1 MSLPFNVQRSM
12 GGRFNMDDPMHNDP
26 GMFNL
31 SWNQRL
37 MAFGFCFVI
46 GLVLSIMG
54 TVLIFLGNSVGFA
67 VCYSIGNVVSLF
79 GMGFLVGFKRQLK
92 MATAPVRLVAFL
104 LYIGLLVATF
114 VVAFATG
121 IGVLC
126 LVFAIAQYCALAWY
140 SASYIPFG
148 RKMIKSTCGACAS
161 AI

>member
-1 MSLPFNVQRSM
+1 MSLPFNVQQSM
-12 GGRFNMDDPMHNDP
+12 GRFNVADPMNSDP

-31 SWNQRL
+31 TWNQRL
-37 MAFGFCFVI
+37 TAFGSCFI
-46 GLVLSIMG
+46 LGLAMSIIG
-54 TVLIFLGNSVGFA
+54 TVMIFLGHMAAFA
-67 VCYSIGNVVSLF
+67 VIYSLGNLISLF

-104 LYIGLLVATF
+104 VYIGLLIATF
-114 VVAFATG
+114 VVAFTAS

-126 LVFAIAQYCALAWY
+126 LIFAIAQYCALAWY

-148 RKMIKSTCGACAS
+148 RKIIKSACGACAS